1 MIIELSVIFAFL
13 AMICWG
19 FGDFFIQK
27 CTRKIGDL
35 ESLAYIGIV
44 GIVVLIPFIIKD
56 FNTIFNSKNLIMLG
70 VLGIITFIA
79 AILDFEALKK
89 GKLSII
95 DVILEIELPL
105 TIALGFIF
113 LKESLSPLQF
123 LFVFLILIGIIFTAT
138 KSFSHWKTKLEKGV
152 IFAIFA
158 AIVMSFVNFLTGISA
173 REVSPLMAIWIPWII
188 FSIISFSII
197 IKRKKAKK
205 FIKDGFRFK
214 SIIIPMA
221 ILDTAAWI
229 FYAFAMVKEEISII
243 TAITESYPA
252 LALFLGVWFNKE
264 KIRWY
269 QYLGAAMA
277 ICASII
283 LGLSV

>member
-243 TAITESYPA
+243 NRQI
-252 LALFLGVWFNKE
+252 LIGMRVWQNH
-264 KIRWY
+264 
-269 QYLGAAMA
+269 
-277 ICASII
+277 
-283 LGLSV
+283 